1 MKEVEL
7 QNSIVTYL
15 EYTGML
21 FTCTL
26 GGVFLGRSNWKQKKM
41 LSKHYSKGVP
51 DILIFE
57 PSNNDKYNGLMVELK
72 VGYNK
77 PTKEQKEWIAKLN
90 ARNYKAIVCRSL
102 EQFIEIIKAYKNETI

>member
-26 GGVFLGRSNWKQKKM
+26 GGVFLGKSNWKQKRM

-77 PTKEQKEWIAKLN
+77 PTKEQKEWIEYLN
-90 ARNYKAIVCRSL
+90 EQGYCARVTKGL
-102 EQFIEIIKAYKNETI
+102 DETIEVIDNYFNKTI

>member
-1 MKEVEL
+1 MKEIDL
-7 QNSIVTYL
+7 QNAVITYL
-15 EYTGML
+15 EYNNML

-26 GGVFLGRSNWKQKKM
+26 GGVFLGKSNWKQKKI

-57 PSNNDKYNGLMVELK
+57 PSKKYNGLMIELK
-72 VGYNK
+72 LTYNK

-90 ARNYKAIVCRSL
+90 ARGYKAVICYKLDEV
-102 EQFIEIIKAYKNETI
+102 IEIIKTYKNETI

>member
-26 GGVFLGRSNWKQKKM
+26 GGVFLGKSNWKQKRM
-41 LSKHYSKGVP
+41 LSK
-51 DILIFE
+51 
-57 PSNNDKYNGLMVELK
+57 
-72 VGYNK
+72 
-77 PTKEQKEWIAKLN
+77 PTVEQKEWIAKLN

-102 EQFIEIIKAYKNETI
+102 EQFIEIINAYKNETI

>member
-51 DILIFE
+51 DVLIFE
-57 PSNNDKYNGLMVELK
+57 PSNNDKYNGLMIELK
-72 VGYNK
+72 VKGNY
-77 PTKEQKEWIAKLN
+77 PTKEQKEWIKKLN
-90 ARNYKAIVCRSL
+90 DRGYYACVCKGFD
-102 EQFIEIIKAYKNETI
+102 EFEKVFNEYFNNEC